1 MTMTYMNRVIR
12 IAAIALL
19 TWMAVPVSAAAQGY
33 ISPLI
38 GFDFGGDS
46 GCPEIT
52 NCEDRNLNW
61 GVSAGSL
68 GNVVG
73 SELELAYAK
82 NFFGEIPGVS
92 SSVLTVMGNVMLA
105 PRFGPVQPYWLIG
118 LGLMKTHVDFSTASL
133 LDSNKNHFAWDTGGG
148 LMVFFGRNVGIRGEL
163 RYFHAFQDLD
173 ILGITLANEKLDYGR
188 AAAGVVFRF

>member
-1 MTMTYMNRVIR
+1 MTMTYMSRLFR
-12 IAAIALL
+12 IGAIALFA
-19 TWMAVPVSAAAQGY
+19 WMAVPSIASAQGY

-38 GFDFGGDS
+38 GYDFGGDS

-68 GNVVG
+68 GNIVG

-82 NFFGEIPGVS
+82 DFFGKIPGVS
-92 SSVLTVMGNVMLA
+92 SSVLTLMGNVMLA

-118 LGLMKTHVDFSTASL
+118 LGLMKTHVDFSATTIENSE
-133 LDSNKNHFAWDTGGG
+133 NHFAWDTGGG
-148 LMVFFGRNVGIRGEL
+148 LIIFLGRNVGVRGEL
-163 RYFHAFQDLD
+163 RYFHAFSDLD
-173 ILGITLANEKLDYGR
+173 ILGIQIANAKLNYGR